1 MLMTK
6 EIRRERKRVTKLY
19 LEGNLH
25 RFLRRHH
32 RQAIYEGVY
41 LDYVTKWEKQPIL
54 RVIVKQLK
62 QKIRWPLEICNI
74 INIMR
79 TLYMYYDYEYDE
91 EGAKVAWEIYRNFE
105 DDIEAYNKAKYNR
118 WISINGFGKWPRLGA
133 KKAFKEQ
140 KARGFI
146 HVNDFEDYDRKCCH
160 IFSNVNKDYIY
171 PLNFY
176 HFTKK
181 WDYNKRGHMEIYIA
195 QRLYGVQGWTRIV
208 IPKTSNT
215 I

>member
-6 EIRRERKRVTKLY
+6 EIRKKRKEVTKLY
-19 LEGNLH
+19 LEGNLQ

-32 RQAIYEGVY
+32 KQSIFEGIYT
-41 LDYVTKWEKQPIL
+41 DYIQKWEKKPVL
-54 RVIVKQLK
+54 RVIVKQMKRQL
-62 QKIRWPLEICNI
+62 RWPIEICNVV
-74 INIMR
+74 NIMR

-91 EGAKVAWEIYRNFE
+91 QGALAAWEIYKVFE
-105 DDIEAYNKAKYNR
+105 DDIEAYRKAKYHR
-118 WISINGFGKWPRLGA
+118 WITINGYSSYPKLSA

-146 HVNDFEDYDRKCCH
+146 HVDKFDDYDRKCCH
-160 IFSNVNKDYIY
+160 IFSNVNPDYIY
-171 PLNFY
+171 PMNFY

-181 WDYNKRGHMEIYIA
+181 WDYAKRGHMEIYIA
-195 QRLYGVQGWTRIV
+195 HRLFGVQGWTRIV